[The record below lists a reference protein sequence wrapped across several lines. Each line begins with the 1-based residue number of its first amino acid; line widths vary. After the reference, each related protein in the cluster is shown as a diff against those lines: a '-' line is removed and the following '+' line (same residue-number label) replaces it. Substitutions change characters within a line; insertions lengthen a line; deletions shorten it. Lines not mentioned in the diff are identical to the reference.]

1 MPRIKDLK
9 DQQLY
14 KVSRMTSYGPLDPV
28 FRTTVDMALIAE
40 QWDQLVR
47 IAASLRHR
55 TAPADVVL
63 KRLANGAPSDRL
75 AKALTALGRVLKTI
89 HILRYVQDA
98 DLRHRIQR
106 QLNRGEFRHKLA
118 RRLFFA
124 NQGAFQTGD
133 YEEIMNKASCLSLL
147 CNPGSRGSGRVRG
160 FLLRQS
166 SRLGYCGDMRY
177 DGTSRKPYRRG
188 AS

>member
-1 MPRIKDLK
+1 M
-9 DQQLY
+9 
-14 KVSRMTSYGPLDPV
+14 SRPPSAGRPAPS
-28 FRTTVDMALIAE
+28 FRATVALPLIAE

-63 KRLANGAPSDRL
+63 KRLASGAPSDRL
-75 AKALTALGRVLKTI
+75 AKALAALGRVLKTI

-118 RRLFFA
+118 
-124 NQGAFQTGD
+124 
-133 YEEIMNKASCLSLL
+133 
-147 CNPGSRGSGRVRG
+147 
-160 FLLRQS
+160 
-166 SRLGYCGDMRY
+166 
-177 DGTSRKPYRRG
+177 
-188 AS
+188 